1 MPTDNVF
8 KAISDPT
15 RRKILRL
22 LNGGEMTAGQISE
35 HFDISAPSMS
45 HHFGV
50 LKNADLVNVR
60 RAGQQLYYSINTS
73 VFEDVMTVL
82 LELFG
87 TGKPPETPKEGDRK

>member
-1 MPTDNVF
+1 MPSDNVF

-22 LNGGEMTAGQISE
+22 LNGGEMTAGQIAE
-35 HFDISAPSMS
+35 HFEISAPSMS

-50 LKNADLVNVR
+50 LKNADLIDVR
-60 RAGQQLYYSINTS
+60 RSGQQLFYSINTT

-82 LELFG
+82 MELFG
-87 TGKPPETPKEGDRK
+87 TGKEPDTISGGDTK